1 MSTFFIRSSAHG
13 VVSLLN
19 DEEVSPYPLV
29 GPSAHSEGAHYGPL
43 QGVERQAGPPG
54 LSVRRKYGCEECGKE
69 FTTSGHLTRH
79 CKIHSGEKA
88 FSCPWP
94 NCDKSTARHDNLL
107 QHYRMHL
114 PESQRKETNI
124 FVRALMGELR
134 AQRMGQSSSSD
145 DRAMR
150 QEYESSSDRTVSDSV
165 TPRPEART
173 TSTRHASSRRSANAQ
188 ASWDG
193 VDGPS
198 ATLTYTST
206 SDTDSV
212 DNIWASPN
220 QYPRYVTSYARGE

>member
-94 NCDKSTARHDNLL
+94 NCDKSTARHDKSAPT
-107 QHYRMHL
+107 L
-114 PESQRKETNI
+114 P
-124 FVRALMGELR
+124 
-134 AQRMGQSSSSD
+134 
-145 DRAMR
+145 
-150 QEYESSSDRTVSDSV
+150 
-165 TPRPEART
+165 
-173 TSTRHASSRRSANAQ
+173 HASAGIAAEGDQHLRTCPHGRIAGPE
-188 ASWDG
+188 DG
-193 VDGPS
+193 
-198 ATLTYTST
+198 TEL
-206 SDTDSV
+206 
-212 DNIWASPN
+212 
-220 QYPRYVTSYARGE
+220 QQR